1 MTVFSMKKS
10 INNHRPRIL
19 KCVSASL
26 VWICLSA
33 CQSLATYNALS
44 SKDKVLFLPQSEREI
59 AFTEMEKHSDV
70 AIIKASSAPS
80 PLIRGPELTL
90 KGDLDAYFEEQHLAG
105 LIVLSHGKVRLE
117 KYAKGLNTD
126 KNWSSFSIA
135 KSISSTLVGAAI
147 KDGYIKGT
155 DDLVTDYIPE
165 LKGSA
170 YDTVTIRHLLTMT
183 SGVKWN
189 ESYRSPKSEVAKFIR
204 HKPEAGNNSIISF
217 MRTLKR
223 EHPVGTRFN
232 YSTGETNL
240 VGVLISKST
249 GKSLSSYLSEKIWK
263 PYGME
268 SDALWALDQDDAE
281 IGGCCISARLRD
293 YARFAQFIMDGA
305 KIDGVSIVPKG
316 WMETATTSQHVF
328 SENQGYGYLWWTYP
342 NQSYAAKGIFGQQI
356 AIVPTHN
363 YLIVTLSNWP
373 TATGNAGIRLNR
385 REMYRDIV
393 NTIFD
398 K

>member
-1 MTVFSMKKS
+1 MEELLNKQRIRIFQCITV
-10 INNHRPRIL
+10 
-19 KCVSASL
+19 SL
-26 VWICLSA
+26 VYICLSA

-44 SKDKVLFLPQSEREI
+44 SKDKVLFLPQSERDV
-59 AFTEMEKHSDV
+59 AFIEMEKHSEV
-70 AIIKASSAPS
+70 AVIKASSTPS
-80 PLIRGPELTL
+80 HLASGEQLTL
-90 KGDLDAYFEEQHLAG
+90 TGDLDAYFEQQHLAG
-105 LIVLSHGKVRLE
+105 LIVLSDGKVRLE
-117 KYAKGLNTD
+117 KYAKSLNSET
-126 KNWSSFSIA
+126 NWSSFSIA
-135 KSISSTLVGAAI
+135 KSVSSTLVGAAI
-147 KDGYIKGT
+147 KDGYINGT
-155 DDLVTDYIPE
+155 DDLVTDYLPE

-170 YDTVTIRHLLTMT
+170 YDNVTIRHLLTMT

-189 ESYRSPKSEVAKFIR
+189 ENYSSPKSEVAKFIR
-204 HKPEAGNNSIISF
+204 HKPEAGTNSTISF
-217 MRTLKR
+217 MRTLTRK
-223 EHPVGTRFN
+223 HPVGTRFN

-240 VGVLISKST
+240 VGVLIRKST
-249 GKSLSSYLSEKIWK
+249 GKSLSAYLSEKIWK

-268 SDALWALDQDDAE
+268 SDAIWALDQDGAE

-293 YARFAQFIMDGA
+293 YARFGQFIIDGA

-342 NQSYAAKGIFGQQI
+342 NRSYAAKGIFGQQI

-373 TATGNAGIRLNR
+373 TAAGDANIRQNR

-393 NTIFD
+393 NAMFD
-398 K
+398 E